1 MPNKKQVSVSIP
13 EEDWEL
19 AERAAKLESKKPTRW
34 IREQIHDAAEE
45 LGLVVPEV

>member
-1 MPNKKQVSVSIP
+1 MPQKKQVSVSIP

-19 AERAAKLESKKPTRW
+19 AERAAELVSKKPTRW
-34 IREQIHDAAEE
+34 IRDQIHGGAEE